1 MAGEEDKFVRHF
13 SRLGHA
19 TGESELR
26 NFYKSIKDKS
36 LVDKVLAQYGEP
48 ATQGVPQPNLAS
60 YKYSVGANLRVLA
73 SFQVHVE
80 LHIPSMS
87 KVFSGDGGGA
97 LVGIGVS
104 GGTLYY
110 NDPNDLNGH
119 SDWNAN
125 FVSVYANL
133 NLIRNGVYATFSG
146 GGIPL
151 IGLSGGSG
159 KWEAES

>member
-73 SFQVHVE
+73 SFEVHVE

-110 NDPNDLNGH
+110 NDPNDLSGN

-125 FVSVYANL
+125 FFSVYANL

-151 IGLSGGSG
+151 IGASGGSG